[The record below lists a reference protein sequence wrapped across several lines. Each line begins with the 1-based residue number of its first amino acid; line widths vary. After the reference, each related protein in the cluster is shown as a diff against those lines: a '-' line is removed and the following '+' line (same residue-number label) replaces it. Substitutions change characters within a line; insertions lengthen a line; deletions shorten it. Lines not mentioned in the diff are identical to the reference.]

1 MTVSQREYRVGAVPA
16 TNPTAERQSVTLTS
30 ASIDGPVV
38 RPVPGAREQRW
49 FYEHEAEMVA
59 QYGGRWIAVSGDT
72 VLGAGDEA
80 NDAYRQAE
88 SRGFPNAVVILVPE
102 QVGELDNLFF

>member
-1 MTVSQREYRVGAVPA
+1 MP
-16 TNPTAERQSVTLTS
+16 LTS
-30 ASIDGPVV
+30 SSIRSRAISPS
-38 RPVPGAREQRW
+38 PGAREQRW

-102 QVGELDNLFF
+102 QLGELDNLFF